1 MSGGKVK
8 IKKVILSV
16 IVFSITLQL
25 LFCSSAAVAK
35 KNEPEEGV
43 RVAVWGFHYND
54 LDSRTMCNKYLP
66 ADFQEVGKENPGIV
80 MISKKDVGKAL
91 GKIKIE
97 ELDQA
102 IVTELAQKVD
112 SQINIWGNISEI
124 ESTLYNLI
132 VFIFDVQTNEIKY
145 EQMQVEK
152 KKEERQSAAQK
163 IIDMAIEMCGSAE
176 TKAMEIAMNFFNSEQ
191 YPDAEK
197 SFKKVLELN
206 PNEKEAYLYLAY
218 ISALARDYTTA
229 IEYYDKA
236 LEIDP
241 GYIIVLEGLAWSYK
255 MVEDYELASE
265 TYQQLA
271 ELEEGNID
279 YMLCIGEICNMTDNF
294 DGSVDA
300 YNLVLEVDS
309 NCVKAHQS
317 LGILYFGEGIYDDA
331 IPHLR
336 AVIDAGVDDS
346 DILKKLAIA
355 YQKTGRIGEAIQQNI
370 EIIETNPNST
380 APYLNLAAIYVTQQD
395 FTEALDALNKY
406 IKLMPDSEIGYNR
419 IADVYRQ
426 MKEYDKAVQYAQ
438 KSAEIAPGYPEPY
451 LILGEIDNERGYQHY
466 QLFINYD
473 EKAKNPEFSAE
484 YDKNHKLRG
493 ENKKKSNAYF
503 KSAKAYYEKAN
514 TLTSDY
520 FMQERLKDKIEL
532 VSKLIEETKHDPFYD
547 E

>member
-1 MSGGKVK
+1 MK

-25 LFCSSAAVAK
+25 LFCSSAAIAK
-35 KNEPEEGV
+35 KNESEEGV

-66 ADFQEVGKENPGIV
+66 RDFQDVGKENPGIIMV
-80 MISKKDVGKAL
+80 SEKDVDKAL

-102 IVTELAQKVD
+102 VVANLAQKVD
-112 SQINIWGNISEI
+112 SRINIWGNISQV
-124 ESTLYNLI
+124 ESTLFNLI
-132 VFIFDVQTNEIKY
+132 VFIFDVETNEIKY
-145 EQMQVEK
+145 EQMKVEK
-152 KKEERQSAAQK
+152 KKEDRLKSAQK
-163 IIDMAIEMCGSAE
+163 VIDMAIEMCGSAE
-176 TKAMEIAMNFFNSEQ
+176 SKAMEIAMNFFNSEQ
-191 YPDAEK
+191 YPDAK
-197 SFKKVLELN
+197 SSFKNVLELN

-218 ISALARDYTTA
+218 ISATERDYTTA

-236 LEIDP
+236 LGIDP
-241 GYIIVLEGLAWSYK
+241 DYIIALEGLAWSYK
-255 MVEDYELASE
+255 MIEDYELASE
-265 TYQQLA
+265 TYRQLA

-279 YMLCIGEICNMTDNF
+279 YVLCIAEICNMTDNF

-300 YNLVLEVDS
+300 YNLVLEIDS

-317 LGILYFGEGIYDDA
+317 LGILYFEEDQYDEA

-336 AVIDAGVDDS
+336 AVIDAGVEDS
-346 DILKKLAIA
+346 DIGKKLAIA
-355 YQKTGRIGEAIQQNI
+355 YQKTGRIDEAIQQNI
-370 EIIETNPNST
+370 EIVEKNPNST
-380 APYLNLAAIYVTQQD
+380 APYLNLAAIYVTQLD
-395 FTEALDALNKY
+395 FTEALEALNKY
-406 IKLMPDSEIGYNR
+406 IDLMPDSEIGYNR

-426 MKEYDKAVQYAQ
+426 MKEYAKAIQFAQ
-438 KSAEIAPGYPEPY
+438 KSAEIAPGQPEPY
-451 LILGEIDNERGYQHY
+451 LILGEIDNERGYQNY
-466 QLFINYD
+466 QLYIDYD

-493 ENKKKSNAYF
+493 ENKKKANVNF
-503 KSAKAYYEKAN
+503 TSAKAYYEKAN
-514 TLTSDY
+514 SLNSDY
-520 FMQERLKDKIEL
+520 FMQERLKDKVEL

>member
-16 IVFSITLQL
+16 FVFSITLQL

-54 LDSRTMCNKYLP
+54 LDSRTMCKKYLP
-66 ADFQEVGKENPGIV
+66 ADFQDVGKENPGIIMV
-80 MISKKDVGKAL
+80 SEKDVDKAL

-97 ELDQA
+97 ELDQT

-112 SQINIWGNISEI
+112 SKINIWGNISQI
-124 ESTLYNLI
+124 ESTLYNLR
-132 VFIFDVQTNEIKY
+132 VFIFDVETNEIKY
-145 EQMQVEK
+145 EQMKVEK
-152 KKEERQSAAQK
+152 KKEERLKAAQK
-163 IIDMAIEMCGSAE
+163 VIDMAIEMCGSAE

-191 YPDAEK
+191 YPDAKK

-218 ISALARDYTTA
+218 ISALEGDYTTA

-241 GYIIVLEGLAWSYK
+241 NYIIVLEGLAWSYK
-255 MVEDYELASE
+255 MIEDYELASE

-300 YNLVLEVDS
+300 YNLVLEIDS

-331 IPHLR
+331 IPHLC

-355 YQKTGRIGEAIQQNI
+355 YQKTGRIGDAIQQNI
-370 EIIETNPNST
+370 EIIEKNPNST

-426 MKEYDKAVQYAQ
+426 MKEYDKAVQFAQ
-438 KSAEIAPGYPEPY
+438 KSAEIAPGLPEPY

-520 FMQERLKDKIEL
+520 FMQERLKDKIQL